1 MEDVVDLYAVADRYF
16 IPSLM
21 EECLQKMEHHLSP
34 ENVTIL
40 YEKAGDGNQEV
51 LRERCF
57 RFIMERAEEVFST
70 EQWKQTNLEDVLGIV
85 RSEGLSVPEIYLLH
99 AVLRWGGVIITRSDT
114 SAECGHPLL
123 SPASTTT
130 SSSTFIIPH
139 YPTSSPS
146 SFTSSSP
153 PSSASSSSSSSGTV
167 VITMGPTTASSDIP
181 PVPPRAASPPLMQ
194 QPPTSTTSSSS
205 SSSSTVLTP
214 PSQPAS
220 PSTIPYSTNQGS
232 TVFVSSEVSPEDLRR
247 VLEEIRLPLIP
258 PLFLRELGEPLCK
271 AGYVSFEKL
280 LEAYRFHADASLVGP
295 LER

>member
-1 MEDVVDLYAVADRYF
+1 
-16 IPSLM
+16 
-21 EECLQKMEHHLSP
+21 MEHHLSP

-114 SAECGHPLL
+114 TAECGHPLL

-146 SFTSSSP
+146 SSTSSSP
-153 PSSASSSSSSSGTV
+153 PSSASSSSGTV

-181 PVPPRAASPPLMQ
+181 PVPPRSASPPLMQ
-194 QPPTSTTSSSS
+194 QPSTSTTTTTTTSSS
-205 SSSSTVLTP
+205 SSSSTVLMSS
-214 PSQPAS
+214 SQPAS

-232 TVFVSSEVSPEDLRR
+232 TVFVSSEVSPEDLRK
-247 VLEEIRLPLIP
+247 VLDEIRLPLIP